1 MRSARRQPGFALDGE
16 KWDGIYFGRR
26 KGSDL
31 TYAGKVDYGFD
42 KKSSAELRKRL
53 TPLIRKTNPTPSGS
67 RKGIWVEPE
76 LSAEIEYRAK
86 SAQGKMRHPFF
97 IKVYARISPLGTG
110 ADFRRWFF
118 VRHARRLTHWNGGPS
133 VLSPRL
139 GPFFRC
145 HQVCRGESPPS
156 LLSRT
161 TGRFMKKPQ
170 REFDR
175 DEIVVCMVLTV
186 CIGNAVI
193 STIYRMLG

>member
-1 MRSARRQPGFALDGE
+1 M
-16 KWDGIYFGRR
+16 GRHLFR
-26 KGSDL
+26 PSQGLRSDL
-31 TYAGKVDYGFD
+31 CRQGR
-42 KKSSAELRKRL
+42 LRLRQEVIGRAAQASNAADPQDQPHTKR
-53 TPLIRKTNPTPSGS
+53 IAH
-67 RKGIWVEPE
+67 KGIWVEPE

-86 SAQGKMRHPFF
+86 SAEGKMRHPFF

-145 HQVCRGESPPS
+145 HQVCRRESPPS

-161 TGRFMKKPQ
+161 TGRFMEKPQ